1 MTKLT
6 MSMFKNAE
14 DYWKARSCLFGQIV
28 AEVVRELRCERDREA
43 ILMALHALKKD
54 AALGRAVR
62 RMPVD
67 AYLLRVA
74 GGWQADAG
82 IVPDIAEGDTLDA
95 VLQAA
100 GLMEVEK

>member
-1 MTKLT
+1 MECIVCGNSAQDHGMTFT
-6 MSMFKNAE
+6 SSSGDVWGACNACR
-14 DYWKARSCLFGQIV
+14 A
-28 AEVVRELRCERDREA
+28 
-43 ILMALHALKKD
+43 D

-82 IVPDIAEGDTLDA
+82 MVPDIAEGDTLDA